1 VLYNNL
7 GISLSLAGR
16 YEESINAFKQA
27 LGAKGPKEKVYNN
40 LGLVFA
46 KTGRYDAAL
55 DALMKGSNSAKAY
68 NNLGCVYL
76 AQGEYRKAAQ
86 SFNKAI
92 EVSPKFYT
100 KANENLKKIVLE
112 TPPN

>member
-7 GISLSLAGR
+7 GVSLSLAGR
-16 YEESINAFKQA
+16 YEESSTLFKQA
-27 LGAKGPKEKVYNN
+27 LGAKGERRVYNN

-55 DALMKGSNSAKAY
+55 DAFMKGSRQRKS
-68 NNLGCVYL
+68 LQQPGCVYL

-92 EVSPKFYT
+92 EISPKFY
-100 KANENLKKIVLE
+100 EE
-112 TPPN
+112 GQ